1 MTNFLSQ
8 NCPFKV
14 RFLMGISETNGAEPS
29 QTQKK
34 MPRMSRALFEF
45 GGPGRNR
52 TTDTRIF
59 KYPPIDRFRFDFKG
73 LSHQSQ
79 LV

>member
-1 MTNFLSQ
+1 M
-8 NCPFKV
+8 
-14 RFLMGISETNGAEPS
+14 MGISETKES
-29 QTQKK
+29 RLQMK

-59 KYPPIDRFRFDFKG
+59 NSPIDRTFAF
-73 LSHQSQ
+73 
-79 LV
+79 